1 MLRSISDIIAYQRTH
16 KVHREKWPLMLWLW
30 REASAVYSDA
40 VVASK
45 MQQGTASSNPED
57 HRVSF
62 DTIMRACDDI
72 KCKRTAANCTLQY
85 VDGQVSVNMFL
96 QFFFQVQ
103 YRLASEQLLKASGI
117 AKVRLQAF
125 MDIVQKQ
132 YDVSVAV
139 LSLLCQNVDFAHLTV
154 LGELH
159 SGPQGEAL
167 FKVRD
172 LLAQAPM
179 KVDLCIHTDKNL
191 GCLPLVP
198 FMLSFQPQSNGD
210 VCIEVGP
217 STVTLSIAMFSLVA
231 CMHACLCSYITS
243 TKNWLIRVRRA
254 ETTRW
259 PSTATTTT
267 RC

>member
-1 MLRSISDIIAYQRTH
+1 MLRSISDIIAYQRRH
-16 KVHREKWPLMLWLW
+16 KVYREKWPLLLWLW

-45 MQQGTASSNPED
+45 MQQGTASPNPED

-72 KCKRTAANCTLQY
+72 QRKRTAANCKLQY

-103 YRLASEQLLKASGI
+103 YRLASEQLQKATGI

-132 YDVSVAV
+132 YDVAVAV
-139 LSLLCQNVDFAHLTV
+139 LGLLCQNVDFAHLTV

-159 SGPQGEAL
+159 SGPQGEAH
-167 FKVRD
+167 FKVKD

-179 KVDLCIHTDKNL
+179 RVDLRIQTDKNL

-210 VCIEVGP
+210 VCIEVC
-217 STVTLSIAMFSLVA
+217 STTIL
-231 CMHACLCSYITS
+231 LCIY
-243 TKNWLIRVRRA
+243 TKQ
-254 ETTRW
+254 
-259 PSTATTTT
+259 
-267 RC
+267 